1 MILVFFFLRIY
12 NVLLFFFSPLLL
24 LFVARLQIN
33 VYCKYW
39 TIEKTYEVLS
49 STMEMKKYPSHF
61 LCIDKHFNLI
71 KIDALLHK

>member
-1 MILVFFFLRIY
+1 MILVFFFTYLQRFVI
-12 NVLLFFFSPLLL
+12 FFSPLLL